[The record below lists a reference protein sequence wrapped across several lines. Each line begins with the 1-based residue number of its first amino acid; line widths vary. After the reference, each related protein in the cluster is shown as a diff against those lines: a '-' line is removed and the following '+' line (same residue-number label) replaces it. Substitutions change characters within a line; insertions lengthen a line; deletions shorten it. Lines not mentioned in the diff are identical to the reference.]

1 MSELI
6 LHFLCYG
13 RDLVTCDPQWHGA
26 EKVEGLA
33 VVSDTSQ
40 QPVVLFE
47 QILILFKKVFKV
59 SSHVFSITSKVE

>member
-1 MSELI
+1 M
-6 LHFLCYG
+6 
-13 RDLVTCDPQWHGA
+13 TCDPQWHGA
-26 EKVEGLA
+26 EKVEEGLA

-40 QPVVLFE
+40 QPVALFE

>member
-1 MSELI
+1 M
-6 LHFLCYG
+6 
-13 RDLVTCDPQWHGA
+13 TCDPQWHGA

-40 QPVVLFE
+40 QPVALFE
-47 QILILFKKVFKV
+47 QILILFEKVFKV

>member
-1 MSELI
+1 M
-6 LHFLCYG
+6 
-13 RDLVTCDPQWHGA
+13 TCDPQWHGA